1 MSSGVL
7 FPSPVGG
14 VPIDADFAPSVLF
27 ASLYTIL
34 IAVAICRLSH
44 PSTRTMVSIGTL
56 IFIIERYAL
65 DLSCILRSSLTS
77 NCSVVVFSLRATQVK
92 MPPEPGTIAYY
103 ALTSYSQS
111 TLAAGYTSLA
121 SSALRV
127 LQSLV
132 VNTTM
137 GDMPR
142 DTDDAE
148 ADFNSASSPTA
159 SHSRTDSLE
168 KDMNAVGDDVK
179 KDGVEVIESSD
190 AVSTLPR
197 VSLNGSTFPGGKDMP
212 KTRARYRMWFG
223 LLTLVCLLAFALGL
237 VAAGKKY
244 VQSWSDAGAAIFVRR
259 IRYVLL
265 Q

>member
-1 MSSGVL
+1 
-7 FPSPVGG
+7 
-14 VPIDADFAPSVLF
+14 
-27 ASLYTIL
+27 
-34 IAVAICRLSH
+34 
-44 PSTRTMVSIGTL
+44 
-56 IFIIERYAL
+56 
-65 DLSCILRSSLTS
+65 
-77 NCSVVVFSLRATQVK
+77 

-137 GDMPR
+137 CDTPR
-142 DTDDAE
+142 GAE
-148 ADFNSASSPTA
+148 YTEAEFGSASSPTV

-168 KDMNAVGDDVK
+168 KDMNAVVDDVK
-179 KDGVEVIESSD
+179 KDGVELIESS
-190 AVSTLPR
+190 AEAISTLPH
-197 VSLNGSTFPGGKDMP
+197 VSLGGSTFPGERDMP

-223 LLTLVCLLAFALGL
+223 VLMLVSLLAFALGL

-244 VQSWSDAGAAIFVRR
+244 VQSWSDAGAATSVRR
-259 IRYVLL
+259 IRYVIL